1 MRPLAIIGAIL
12 ASAVITQASNW
23 DEPPGV
29 FFARERGQEAAPK
42 PFGAMP
48 KGISRGGND
57 LALILATTRRMGIPD
72 GLAAKVCKVE
82 SGCRIN
88 GRPGP
93 MTRHGRHWGA
103 YQTRET
109 VAARFGYSRSE
120 GPLRGMVALKYGAMH
135 LADCYRRAGGNEAK
149 AAACHVGGPGM
160 VSGAR
165 GKYAQ
170 RYVQQ
175 VANAN
180 PAPWA
185 GALRMAMR

>member
-1 MRPLAIIGAIL
+1 MRALAVIGAVL
-12 ASAVITQASNW
+12 ASAVITHASNW
-23 DEPPGV
+23 DETPGQY
-29 FFARERGQEAAPK
+29 FARDRGQAVAPS
-42 PFGAMP
+42 PYGAMP
-48 KGISRGGND
+48 ARIKGGND

-103 YQTRET
+103 YQTREN

-135 LADCYRRAGGNEAK
+135 LADCYRRADGNEAR

-185 GALRMAMR
+185 GRLFAMR